1 MATNGHHVSNGTAS
15 SNGIAPKGTAPCVV
29 PEESTRLIDPSVV
42 VTLYTNRLCPWAHR
56 AQITLRALKIPYE
69 EVIIPLDRPREP
81 WYLKINPRGLVPSL
95 KISNGILEDEIV
107 TESAIVSTFI
117 ADMFPNSSFWPASRE
132 SPTSALTRAR
142 LAFFADTFL
151 GKVNLNMYQILKAE
165 GEEKEKLGS
174 ELVEAVRKEI
184 EPLLEGAGPF
194 FGGSQS
200 ITLAEVRANL
210 TILVFEME
218 IANG

>member
-1 MATNGHHVSNGTAS
+1 M
-15 SNGIAPKGTAPCVV
+15 
-29 PEESTRLIDPSVV
+29 
-42 VTLYTNRLCPWAHR
+42 
-56 AQITLRALKIPYE
+56 
-69 EVIIPLDRPREP
+69 
-81 WYLKINPRGLVPSL
+81 
-95 KISNGILEDEIV
+95 
-107 TESAIVSTFI
+107 
-117 ADMFPNSSFWPASRE
+117 
-132 SPTSALTRAR
+132 
-142 LAFFADTFL
+142 AFFADTFV

>member
-1 MATNGHHVSNGTAS
+1 MILS
-15 SNGIAPKGTAPCVV
+15 I
-29 PEESTRLIDPSVV
+29 V

-95 KISNGILEDEIV
+95 KISNGILEDEVV

-142 LAFFADTFL
+142 MAFFADTFV